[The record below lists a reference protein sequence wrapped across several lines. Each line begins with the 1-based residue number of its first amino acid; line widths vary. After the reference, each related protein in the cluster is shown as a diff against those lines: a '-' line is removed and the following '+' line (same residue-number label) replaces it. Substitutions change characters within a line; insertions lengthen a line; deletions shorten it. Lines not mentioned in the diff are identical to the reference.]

1 MDKERSKILLAALP
15 HVSFDGWSRSVL
27 DAGVRE
33 AGFEPEM
40 ASRAFPGGVADLV
53 EFFSLYTD
61 RQMAEILMTKNLA
74 EMHVRDRIA
83 EAVRARLGLLAGH
96 REAVRWVIAFL
107 AFPRHTSLGL
117 KCLYRTVDEMW
128 HAAGD
133 TSTDFN
139 FYTKRLLLAGVYSAT
154 LFYWLDD
161 DSKDSEA
168 TWGFLD
174 RRIADVMKISE
185 AEDRLRNLVAG
196 LPDPLAFFHRVST
209 R

>member
-40 ASRAFPGGVADLV
+40 ARRAFPGGVVDLV

-61 RQMAEILMTKNLA
+61 RQMVEILMTKNLA

-107 AFPRHTSLGL
+107 AFPWHTSLGL

-154 LFYWLDD
+154 LFYWLND

-196 LPDPLAFFHRVST
+196 LPDPLAFFRRVST